1 MHSRRRRLTAS
12 AIGERALRGAD
23 LSASRAGARPLA
35 GRPPRATV
43 PDFTAVVAEFG
54 AAGGR
59 PGERLLSLVL
69 VATYRKMNSYE
80 TIRRDVAEFLATN
93 YDIALDSLAPEAT
106 LEDLGFDSLGMFSVM
121 TLLENKHGLR
131 FEGAMLAGLRTV
143 GDLLALLRAQSSGA

>member
-1 MHSRRRRLTAS
+1 MMKSYQ
-12 AIGERALRGAD
+12 AIRQ
-23 LSASRAGARPLA
+23 
-35 GRPPRATV
+35 
-43 PDFTAVVAEFG
+43 
-54 AAGGR
+54 
-59 PGERLLSLVL
+59 
-69 VATYRKMNSYE
+69 
-80 TIRRDVAEFLATN
+80 DVAEFLATN